1 MKNALSSIPGPRSSR
16 TEKLANE
23 GARTEVVYTFKVLSR
38 PLEAGPRT
46 VLFRR
51 VGDGE
56 AIEIRAETSAPNLLA
71 TLPDFLEAALDLR
84 RRLTDAAPARAAA
97 EDSLAARL
105 AEEAGR
111 LRVLA
116 DDGDVPARRARRAQQ
131 RLREAML
138 VRDIAAEAIT
148 CALDRDHAEAVAETA
163 ASLPSPAGVAAA
175 LERLARRIDE
185 ALEDSRDASFL
196 LAWEL
201 DAAYAF
207 ELRRQAALLVAE
219 EELASSAPPSSR
231 EDPRAGHG
239 ILRLLG
245 AAFRARGGSPL
256 PRPVEDAIEAAP
268 SGVAVAE
275 RGILRSLL

>member
-1 MKNALSSIPGPRSSR
+1 MKNALSSVPRHRSSR
-16 TEKLANE
+16 AEKLASE
-23 GARTEVVYTFKVLSR
+23 GARAEVVYTFKVLSR

-56 AIEIRAETSAPNLLA
+56 AIEIRAETSASNLLA
-71 TLPDFLEAALDLR
+71 TLPDFLEAALDVR
-84 RRLTDAAPARAAA
+84 RRLIDEAPPRAAA
-97 EDSLAARL
+97 EDALEARL
-105 AEEAGR
+105 SEEAER

-116 DDGDVPARRARRAQQ
+116 DDGDEPSRRTRRMQQ

-138 VRDIAAEAIT
+138 VRDIAAEAIAS
-148 CALDRDHAEAVAETA
+148 ALERERAEAIAETA

-196 LAWEL
+196 LAWEI

-207 ELRRQAALLVAE
+207 ELRRQAAMLVAE
-219 EELASSAPPSSR
+219 EELTSSQRSDEYEGR
-231 EDPRAGHG
+231 G

-245 AAFRARGGSPL
+245 AAFRARGGSPQ
-256 PRPVEDAIEAAP
+256 RPPAEDAAGEAP
-268 SGVAVAE
+268 SGAAVAE

>member
-1 MKNALSSIPGPRSSR
+1 MKNALSSVPRPRSSR
-16 TEKLANE
+16 AEKLASE
-23 GARTEVVYTFKVLSR
+23 GVRAEVVYTFKVLSR

-56 AIEIRAETSAPNLLA
+56 AIEIRAETSSPNLLA
-71 TLPDFLEAALDLR
+71 TLPDFLEAALDVR
-84 RRLTDAAPARAAA
+84 RRLVDEAPPRAAA
-97 EDSLAARL
+97 EDALEARL
-105 AEEAGR
+105 SEEAQR

-116 DDGDVPARRARRAQQ
+116 DDGDEPSRCARRMQQ

-138 VRDIAAEAIT
+138 VRDIAAEAIAS
-148 CALDRDHAEAVAETA
+148 ALERERAEAIAETA

-185 ALEDSRDASFL
+185 ALEDSRDASSL
-196 LAWEL
+196 LAWEI

-207 ELRRQAALLVAE
+207 ELRRQAAMLVSE
-219 EELASSAPPSSR
+219 EEFASSAPHSQR
-231 EDPRAGHG
+231 GDGYEGRGM
-239 ILRLLG
+239 LRLLG
-245 AAFRARGGSPL
+245 AAFRAHGGSP
-256 PRPVEDAIEAAP
+256 PRRPIKDTAGEAP